1 MTSLDAS
8 RRDRTI
14 NLGAGPSVLPTD
26 VLLVAAQAIVDYQD
40 AGMGVTEISHRSS
53 AFKAIIDKAEADLR
67 ALLDIPDSY
76 AVLFQQGGGTEQFSA
91 TALNLLAAH
100 AVRNP
105 DYQSQ
110 SAGGAHAQGPPADYA
125 VTGSW
130 SAKAMQ
136 EAQRLGI
143 RARAAIDARKLP
155 NANGKFGSIP
165 ALSEWNLSKAEDKPA
180 FLYYC
185 DNETVDGI
193 EYASPGFPIDQLPEE
208 YRKTV
213 PLIADCSSNILS
225 RPINIRAHAIVFF
238 GAQKNVGPSGV
249 TVVIVRRDLIVDPD
263 QGVPHGGPR
272 IPVTLVYK
280 NAADNS
286 SLYNTPPMFSIYTSG
301 LVFADLLNKKGGVHG
316 AAERSATKSQL
327 VYKAIDDSQGV
338 YVPTVRQPEVRSRM
352 NVTFRIC
359 GPDGTPSDEL
369 ESAFVKAC
377 AEKQI
382 QQVKGH
388 RSVGGIRTSLYNA
401 VTVEQVK
408 VLIDV
413 MDAFAKK
420 ELERRKA

>member
-1 MTSLDAS
+1 MASFDAS
-8 RRDRTI
+8 RRERTI

-26 VLLVAAQAIVDYQD
+26 VLLVAAQAILDYED
-40 AGMGVTEISHRSS
+40 SGMGVTEISHRSS
-53 AFKAIIDKAEADLR
+53 AFKTIIDKAEADLR

-105 DYQSQ
+105 DYQS
-110 SAGGAHAQGPPADYA
+110 AGQAQGPPADYA
-125 VTGSW
+125 ITGSW
-130 SAKAMQ
+130 SAKAYK

-143 RARAAIDARKLP
+143 RAHAVIDARKLP
-155 NANGKFGSIP
+155 DSNGKFGSIP
-165 ALSEWNLSKAEDKPA
+165 ALTEWNFSKAEDKPA

-185 DNETVDGI
+185 DNETVDGV
-193 EYASPGFPIDQLPEE
+193 EYASPGFPIDQLPED
-208 YRKTV
+208 YRKSV
-213 PLIADCSSNILS
+213 PIIADCSSNILS
-225 RPINIRAHAIVFF
+225 RPIDIRAHAIVFF

-280 NAADNS
+280 NSADNS

-301 LVFADLLNKKGGVHG
+301 LVFADLLNKKGGVQG
-316 AAERSATKSQL
+316 AAERSATKSGL
-327 VYKAIDDSQGV
+327 VYNAIDASQGIF
-338 YVPTVRQPEVRSRM
+338 VPTVRQPDVRSRM

-359 GPDGTPSDEL
+359 GADGSPSDEL
-369 ESAFVKAC
+369 ETAFVKAC
-377 AEKQI
+377 AEKDI

-401 VTVEQVK
+401 VTVEQVQ
-408 VLIDV
+408 VLVGV
-413 MDAFAKK
+413 MEAFVKK